1 MVEKW
6 YRGHEGNKDA
16 TDNYGIIWL
25 SDNPEY
31 AQEYADEYP
40 NGIVSTIFVDMDK
53 IEYIDWYYDE
63 DFDPYDPDIS
73 LVNEY
78 MKEQG
83 CNAYTFGLGDGTTV
97 LALLSKGPIV
107 KVERMIVEK
116 KHPKLTETTLRKM
129 IRESI
134 VDTIIKL
141 NEE

>member
-16 TDNYGIIWL
+16 TDNFGIIWL
-25 SDNPEY
+25 ADDPEY

-40 NGIVSTIFVDMDK
+40 DGIVSTIFVDMDK

-63 DFDPYDPDIS
+63 DFDPYDPDMS

-78 MKEQG
+78 MKEHG

-97 LALLSKGPIV
+97 LALLSKDPIV
-107 KVERMIVEK
+107 KVENNNT
-116 KHPKLTETTLRKM
+116 KLTENTLRKI

-134 VDTIIKL
+134 IDTL
-141 NEE
+141 NQMYNE